1 MLITVIIISSRT
13 VHGPVSHC
21 DNPRTLGSVLSF
33 SGLLHQMRYTNTYIY
48 PKEIYIL
55 TEQQCQNKQTGKQRD
70 TFSKRQDEIM
80 LVKIWK
86 LRFTFPEI

>member
-33 SGLLHQMRYTNTYIY
+33 SGFLHQMRYTNTYIY

-55 TEQQCQNKQTGKQRD
+55 TEQQCQNKQTGKQEEF
-70 TFSKRQDEIM
+70 TGFLPHQDI
-80 LVKIWK
+80 LIGSQYIK
-86 LRFTFPEI
+86 L